1 MKNLNKAFTL
11 TEILIAV
18 AIVGIIAGMVLP
30 KAIENYQTKAMDA
43 NFKREVQTIK
53 DSINGLAVSENKS
66 DFFSTMMYSDTEP
79 ENYDY
84 SSGLYMKKYLRTSK
98 MCDNPEDCFAETYY
112 EYEAGKSRKE
122 YKPDYKGSC
131 AILKNGI
138 YV

>member
-66 DFFSTMMYSDTEP
+66 DFS
-79 ENYDY
+79 
-84 SSGLYMKKYLRTSK
+84 LL
-98 MCDNPEDCFAETYY
+98 
-112 EYEAGKSRKE
+112 
-122 YKPDYKGSC
+122 
-131 AILKNGI
+131 
-138 YV
+138 